1 MLAADAVIANA
12 LSALNAYIFEPG
24 SALLANT
31 MYVIEVS
38 FVQTVAN
45 DVLFN
50 DPISMLTMSTTDISI
65 AIIYDFNNS
74 LFHLYIPPAV
84 ITETIMV
91 GVQLD
96 SRPQDEF
103 VTDPGESFSAFIDI
117 TPTVSS
123 SEGERAIDDVC
134 LTVELLF
141 NLFLPSADP

>member
-1 MLAADAVIANA
+1 MTANA

-31 MYVIEVS
+31 MYVIEVT

-50 DPISMLTMSTTDISI
+50 DPISMLTMSTTDITI

-96 SRPQDEF
+96 SRP
-103 VTDPGESFSAFIDI
+103 
-117 TPTVSS
+117 
-123 SEGERAIDDVC
+123 
-134 LTVELLF
+134 
-141 NLFLPSADP
+141 